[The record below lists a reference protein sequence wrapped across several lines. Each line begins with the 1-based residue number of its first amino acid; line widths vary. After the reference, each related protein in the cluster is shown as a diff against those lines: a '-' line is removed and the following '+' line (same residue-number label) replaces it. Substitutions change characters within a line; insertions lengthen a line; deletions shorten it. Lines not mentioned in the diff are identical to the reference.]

1 MCSLSI
7 KTVNIR
13 NCAQTTLKTSLKE
26 VAFSGLI
33 VTEKHTICGRLKND
47 VEHLRSHPVIFKS
60 KYKALLANLRKKSR
74 DYFRNVTLM

>member
-13 NCAQTTLKTSLKE
+13 NCAQTNLKTSLKE

-33 VTEKHTICGRLKND
+33 VTEKHTI
-47 VEHLRSHPVIFKS
+47 
-60 KYKALLANLRKKSR
+60 
-74 DYFRNVTLM
+74 